1 MVDNKVRK
9 RVSLKRLGGNAVKG
23 FVITWRARS
32 ASFSSVP
39 KFWKVRCCLPG
50 LWEDAAGQGGSDG
63 GLCLPWRWPVR
74 SLWRSRPCA
83 FVEPL
88 QGSRRPP
95 PEGVAY
101 IEETDSVGKKR
112 PTTGPASATRR
123 RGGVWTSFCE
133 NGWTV
138 HHRPRQ
144 SPGVHQLNW
153 HFWQR
158 SAEARPTSQ
167 AFSTFP
173 RGGKCRRF
181 SSGTWKGRRWSGSAE
196 FICVACQLKGGLSC
210 AGVAGL
216 CSEASRELQEDR
228 AANLEFSLSRC
239 PEEQDP
245 LRGWQ
250 EAGCVS
256 RVRPCFVWLAARAHC
271 GCGERRHR
279 ATDKRRTGLGSEA
292 CERPSLLHQGAA
304 GGEGVQG
311 PRRPHV
317 VRDHLL
323 QKDPFPGTGHP
334 EEGHPHRPLRGG
346 KQFGVAPSIQPIS
359 FPEAPEGLT
368 VTGAP
373 SVRAS
378 GR

>member
-9 RVSLKRLGGNAVKG
+9 RVSLKRLGGNAKG
-23 FVITWRARS
+23 LWLPEEPGVLPSAQCQSSERCAAVCPGCGKTPLAKVVVTEACAFLGAGRSGVCGGLGPAHLWSLFKEAHALLRRESHTLRRLTPWARS
-32 ASFSSVP
+32 A
-39 KFWKVRCCLPG
+39 
-50 LWEDAAGQGGSDG
+50 
-63 GLCLPWRWPVR
+63 
-74 SLWRSRPCA
+74 
-83 FVEPL
+83 
-88 QGSRRPP
+88 PP
-95 PEGVAY
+95 P
-101 IEETDSVGKKR
+101 
-112 PTTGPASATRR
+112 GPAPATRR
-123 RGGVWTSFCE
+123 RGGLWTSFCE

-173 RGGKCRRF
+173 RCGKCRRF
-181 SSGTWKGRRWSGSAE
+181 SSGTWKGRRWSGPAE
-196 FICVACQLKGGLSC
+196 FICVACQLKAGLSC

-228 AANLEFSLSRC
+228 PANLEFSLSRC
-239 PEEQDP
+239 PEKQDP

-250 EAGCVS
+250 EGGCVS
-256 RVRPCFVWLAARAHC
+256 RVRPCFVWLAARAHG

-279 ATDKRRTGLGSEA
+279 ATDKRRTGLGSDA
-292 CERPSLLHQGAA
+292 CERPSLLHHGAA

-334 EEGHPHRPLRGG
+334 AEGHPHRPLRG
-346 KQFGVAPSIQPIS
+346 
-359 FPEAPEGLT
+359 EAVWCGTEHPAHLLPRGT
-368 VTGAP
+368 TGP
-373 SVRAS
+373 HS
-378 GR
+378 